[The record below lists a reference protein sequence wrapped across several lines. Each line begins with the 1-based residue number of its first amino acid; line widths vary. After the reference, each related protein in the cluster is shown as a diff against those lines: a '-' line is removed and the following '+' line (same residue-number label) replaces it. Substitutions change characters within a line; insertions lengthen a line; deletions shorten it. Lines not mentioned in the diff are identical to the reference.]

1 MVCESLT
8 LLQAVKPSTAQK
20 LKFFITNL
28 FRKCDQIHWKLRIW
42 SHLLKKS
49 LVECFVFCAV
59 KMQMYPRFVS
69 VAHRHKYLKDVQ
81 ILRSQGYKIFYQD
94 AEILNKVGSSF
105 QKVFLK
111 ISIP

>member
-20 LKFFITNL
+20 LKFFIPNL
-28 FRKCDQIHWKLRIW
+28 FHKCDEIHWKLRIW

-49 LVECFVFCAV
+49 FFV
-59 KMQMYPRFVS
+59 QMYPRFVS

-81 ILRSQGYKIFYQD
+81 ILRSLGYEILFKD
-94 AEILNKVGSSF
+94 AEILNEVGSSF
-105 QKVFLK
+105 QKMFLK
-111 ISIP
+111 ISIS